1 MLSLKTGSTKVVHK
15 TGKCLENKIA
25 DAATKSKDN
34 KIEKKRTVEEII
46 IPLEKIDEI
55 LNELRQ
61 ILL

>member
-1 MLSLKTGSTKVVHK
+1 MLSLKTGPTKVVHE

-25 DAATKSKDN
+25 DAVTKSKDN